1 MEPNSSTPD
10 NDADRIIGFRNNT
23 TEKNWVVGVN
33 ESVSEFQIHQA
44 VSLAD
49 SSPDF
54 KIDARGNVTM
64 VGTITAASSNITII
78 NGGSF

>member
-10 NDADRIIGFRNNT
+10 DDADRIIGFRNNT
-23 TEKNWVVGVN
+23 SNKNWAVGVN
-33 ESVSEFQIHQA
+33 ENVSEFQIHQA
-44 VSLAD
+44 VSLTD

-54 KIDARGNVTM
+54 KIDTSGNVTM
-64 VGTITAASSNITII
+64 VGSITAASSNITII